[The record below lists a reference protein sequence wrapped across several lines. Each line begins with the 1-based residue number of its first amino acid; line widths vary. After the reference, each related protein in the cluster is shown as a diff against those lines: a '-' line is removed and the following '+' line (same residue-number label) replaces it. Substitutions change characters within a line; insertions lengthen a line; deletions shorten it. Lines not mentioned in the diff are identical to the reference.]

1 MTDFYRN
8 KLADNYRLAVS
19 GLFNVPAADTYD
31 IIRIPRWGFVYD
43 AFFEVITLDGSGGTV
58 TVGFKGNGE
67 SASVDYFFTN
77 TETAPGTEGMKNP
90 VSTGFGKY
98 FSDASGTITVTVA
111 GTAFTVALFRVII
124 GYSVIQ

>member
-1 MTDFYRN
+1 MTDFFRN

-31 IIRIPRWGFVYD
+31 IIRIPQWGFVYD
-43 AFFEVITLDGSGGTV
+43 AYFEVITACTATATI

-67 SASVDYFFTN
+67 SATADYFFTN
-77 TETAPGTEGMKNP
+77 TETAPTVEGIKTP

-98 FSDASGTITVTVA
+98 FSAASGTITVTVA
-111 GTAFTVALFRVII
+111 GTALVAGLFRVFI
-124 GYSVIQ
+124 GYSMIQ